1 MDALDEIKQLYFGAT
16 KATVQRD
23 LARAIVLLKGMKS
36 EEERQKAAVYM
47 DGLSQMRSEWGMR
60 PAAARGRRSRGP
72 SLVSGFAS
80 IACAASPRAAC

>member
-1 MDALDEIKQLYFGAT
+1 MDALDEIKQLYFSAT

-23 LARAIVLLKGMKS
+23 LARAIALLKGMKS

-60 PAAARGRRSRGP
+60 PGGSGQKKPPRRRP
-72 SLVSGFAS
+72 
-80 IACAASPRAAC
+80 